1 MYAYRLSYDV
11 IEDEISQLSLLLKDI
26 EEYRKRTS
34 TIGKKTSTFLEVY
47 IYHLLAIAR
56 KIAASGIT

>member
-47 IYHLLAIAR
+47 IYLSLIHI
-56 KIAASGIT
+56 